1 MPLLQRRHERSSAYN
16 LEEEEDLTH
25 YGQSLGDME
34 RFDDIQLSE
43 EEMEEGV
50 CMGGGKGSVTC
61 MIIALAFAEDIG
73 KTHFGGFLKKKTK
86 QLHAGEESE
95 SPKTRKQVLEEIVVK
110 SKAMKVST
118 VCSAHPQQTFLRV
131 LLTCTSLG

>member
-1 MPLLQRRHERSSAYN
+1 
-16 LEEEEDLTH
+16 
-25 YGQSLGDME
+25 
-34 RFDDIQLSE
+34 
-43 EEMEEGV
+43 
-50 CMGGGKGSVTC
+50 MGGGKGWVTC
-61 MIIALAFAEDIG
+61 MITVLAFAEDIG
-73 KTHFGGFLKKKTK
+73 ETHFGGFLKKKTK

-131 LLTCTSLG
+131 LLTGTSLG